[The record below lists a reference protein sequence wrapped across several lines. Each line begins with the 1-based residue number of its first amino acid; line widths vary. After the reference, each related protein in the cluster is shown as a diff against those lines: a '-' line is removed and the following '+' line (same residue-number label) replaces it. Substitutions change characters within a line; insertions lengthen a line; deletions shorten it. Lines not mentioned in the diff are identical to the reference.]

1 MFRWTP
7 RPYRGRIDSMFSTR
21 RIPELTERPRS
32 AHAKYFSISM
42 LVTGAYLCLSL
53 GRLAQTPDSRAP
65 DTNQS
70 WTTTTESQRQDGT
83 LHLQSRC
90 QRQTPGRA
98 TRNLRNQKNQPR
110 RRRDEN
116 YRDAA
121 QHQWWDDACH
131 PDRRAPATQRQ

>member
-53 GRLAQTPDSRAP
+53 GLLAQTPDSQAP

-70 WTTTTESQRQDGT
+70 WTTTTESQRDNVNPTRSTKSHHKNGNRKLNKQSLERHGLEGRFTHYQD
-83 LHLQSRC
+83 
-90 QRQTPGRA
+90 
-98 TRNLRNQKNQPR
+98 
-110 RRRDEN
+110 RDNETE
-116 YRDAA
+116 
-121 QHQWWDDACH
+121 
-131 PDRRAPATQRQ
+131 P